1 MRAMILAGGLST
13 RLYPLTKAVPKP
25 CVPVGGEPISGHVM
39 RWLASHGYDEV
50 AINVFYLAD
59 AVRAAFGDGSRYG
72 VALHYLD
79 EPELTGSAGALK
91 QMEGW
96 FDGTFVV
103 VGCDEFPC
111 SDSNS
116 VSFKVDDSWFHDAR
130 HFILHGTPF
139 RPDAVAAAVPPVVNK
154 CEVTYYGWR
163 WRPISRTIDLWPRLL
178 EAQCVPINLDNGNPI
193 SKIDGMPTTPAPA
206 PAVTAPAASPK

>member
-1 MRAMILAGGLST
+1 MKFGGKSYVKMFNAISYKKDENGEEHLS
-13 RLYPLTKAVPKP
+13 KK
-25 CVPVGGEPISGHVM
+25 
-39 RWLASHGYDEV
+39 
-50 AINVFYLAD
+50 
-59 AVRAAFGDGSRYG
+59 RAAG
-72 VALHYLD
+72 VIACTAAAAMVAAPFAGEMAWSTFSAAWWLTTRQTETLYLHNAT
-79 EPELTGSAGALK
+79 PTGTN
-91 QMEGW
+91 E
-96 FDGTFVV
+96 FIV

-163 WRPISRTIDLWPRLL
+163 WRPISRTLDLWPRML
-178 EAQCVPINLDNGNPI
+178 EASCLPINPDDVPANARATI
-193 SKIDGMPTTPAPA
+193 PAPA
-206 PAVTAPAASPK
+206 ANSQITAPAKAPAAAP